1 MSVIN
6 KDMSIRFV
14 KLEEQMNTMKVL
26 MIIGFVVLLAT
37 MGYVILLL
45 DRLN

>member
-14 KLEEQMNTMKVL
+14 KLEEQMNTMRVL